1 MSPATYDAR
10 INVPVTKQMRQFVE
24 VLAKRQETNVAEV
37 ARQAL
42 REYLDAQEEMIVSR
56 SRLGRSVMDQ
66 IELVQNRLVRQ
77 LNHMSALLLAAII
90 LQQLQRGEAGNR
102 LMEQIVQLAGQI
114 EDHLP
119 EVSA

>member
-1 MSPATYDAR
+1 MSPATYDEQFT
-10 INVPVTKQMRQFVE
+10 VQVTEQMLNFVD
-24 VLAKRQETNVAEV
+24 VMAKRQHTSRAEV
-37 ARQAL
+37 TRQAL
-42 REYLDAQEEMIVSR
+42 REYLDAQEELMGSR

-66 IELVQNRLVRQ
+66 LEVVQNRLVRQ

-102 LMEQIVQLAGQI
+102 IMEQIVQLAGQI

-119 EVSA
+119 EATP

>member
-1 MSPATYDAR
+1 MSPATYDEQFTVQVTEQMLNFVDVTAR
-10 INVPVTKQMRQFVE
+10 RQHTS
-24 VLAKRQETNVAEV
+24 RAEV
-37 ARQAL
+37 TRQAL
-42 REYLDAQEEMIVSR
+42 REYLDAQEELMGSR

-66 IELVQNRLVRQ
+66 LEVVQNRLVRQ

-102 LMEQIVQLAGQI
+102 IMEQIVQLAGQI

>member
-1 MSPATYDAR
+1 MSPAMYDAR
-10 INVPVTKQMRQFVE
+10 INVPVTKQMRHFVE
-24 VLAKRQETNVAEV
+24 VVSKRQETNVAEV

-66 IELVQNRLVRQ
+66 LEVVQNRLVRQ

-90 LQQLQRGEAGNR
+90 LQQPQRGERGNR
-102 LMEQIVQLAGQI
+102 IMDQIVQLAGQI

-119 EVSA
+119 EAAP

>member
-1 MSPATYDAR
+1 MSPATYDEQFTVQVTEQMLNFIDVTAR
-10 INVPVTKQMRQFVE
+10 RQH
-24 VLAKRQETNVAEV
+24 ASRAEV
-37 ARQAL
+37 TRQAL
-42 REYLDAQEEMIVSR
+42 REYLDAQEELMGSR

-102 LMEQIVQLAGQI
+102 IMEQIVQLAGQI